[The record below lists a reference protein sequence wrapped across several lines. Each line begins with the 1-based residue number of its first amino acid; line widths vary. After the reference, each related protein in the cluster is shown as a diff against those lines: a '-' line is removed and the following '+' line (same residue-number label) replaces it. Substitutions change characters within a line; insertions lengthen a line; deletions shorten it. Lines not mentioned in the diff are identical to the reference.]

1 MYRFEDPQILK
12 NIVNINS
19 SNKDKLNYGPN
30 YRTQIIKIL
39 YNIFEKGL
47 TNRVHQICVLPKE
60 ISEWEFTE
68 DNYDNIGKIFFG
80 LELNPERCFNI
91 VTKGP
96 EANLPEVCN
105 QFKYDYRLL
114 IFFNNNIYI
123 LGN

>member
-1 MYRFEDPQILK
+1 MYRFEDPQVLK
-12 NIVNINS
+12 NIVNANS

-47 TNRVHQICVLPKE
+47 INRVHQICILPKE

-68 DNYDNIGKIFFG
+68 DNCDNIGKIFLG
-80 LELNPERCFNI
+80 LELNPEHCFNI

-96 EANLPEVCN
+96 EANLPEVYK
-105 QFKYDYRLL
+105 QFKYDYRNSFNFLVVN
-114 IFFNNNIYI
+114 IF
-123 LGN
+123 